1 LALRQSFQS
10 ILGSFKLPSK
20 RDFSM
25 YLWNINK
32 LKSDL
37 LAGKVTER
45 ETFLINAILFIL
57 LEFFMFLYW
66 LGILEVFPT
75 VQ

>member
-1 LALRQSFQS
+1 MALRQSFQS

-45 ETFLINAILFIL
+45 ETLFIHAILFIL
-57 LEFFMFLYW
+57 LELFMFLYW

-75 VQ
+75 V

>member
-1 LALRQSFQS
+1 
-10 ILGSFKLPSK
+10 
-20 RDFSM
+20 M

>member
-1 LALRQSFQS
+1 MALRQSFQS